1 MVNHNQEDVP
11 PELYAQSQHKIQIE
25 QIDSHAKEII
35 HGLKDS
41 GFKAYLVGGC
51 IRDLVLNKDPKDFDV
66 VTEATPEQIK
76 RVIPRSRVIGRRFKL
91 VHVRKGRK
99 ITEVSTFRSK
109 GGKRTSKTNK
119 GIVLR
124 DNFYGTI
131 KEDAFRRDF
140 TINSLYLDIDDM
152 KIIDY
157 TGGFNDLN
165 NRELKSIG
173 DSKLRFREDPIRVI
187 RAVRFLSNL
196 NLKIKKTLKK
206 DLLNFAHM
214 LQEIPPARKYEEIL
228 KLFLTGNAKK
238 NFILL
243 LELHI
248 LKFLLPITAKQCSN
262 EKNYIFFLTALSNSD
277 DRVVKDLPLTPA
289 FLFSI
294 LLWPALTNRMGEV
307 NSRKIKSPILL
318 RASNIIFKQ
327 CREDCFIPKRTENM
341 IKEIWEF
348 QIKLLKFPPK
358 SKLIFSH
365 RRFRAGYDFLLLR
378 EEAGLNLGGAGKW
391 WKENQPKSK
400 RFYKNK

>member
-1 MVNHNQEDVP
+1 
-11 PELYAQSQHKIQIE
+11 
-25 QIDSHAKEII
+25 
-35 HGLKDS
+35 
-41 GFKAYLVGGC
+41 
-51 IRDLVLNKDPKDFDV
+51 
-66 VTEATPEQIK
+66 
-76 RVIPRSRVIGRRFKL
+76 
-91 VHVRKGRK
+91 
-99 ITEVSTFRSK
+99 
-109 GGKRTSKTNK
+109 
-119 GIVLR
+119 
-124 DNFYGTI
+124 
-131 KEDAFRRDF
+131 
-140 TINSLYLDIDDM
+140 
-152 KIIDY
+152 
-157 TGGFNDLN
+157 
-165 NRELKSIG
+165 
-173 DSKLRFREDPIRVI
+173 
-187 RAVRFLSNL
+187 
-196 NLKIKKTLKK
+196 
-206 DLLNFAHM
+206 M

-277 DRVVKDLPLTPA
+277 DRVKKDLPLTPA
-289 FLFSI
+289 FLFSV
-294 LLWPALTNRMGEV
+294 LLWPALTNRMGEI

-318 RASNIIFKQ
+318 RASNIIFNQ

-391 WKENQPKSK
+391 WKENQPKSN